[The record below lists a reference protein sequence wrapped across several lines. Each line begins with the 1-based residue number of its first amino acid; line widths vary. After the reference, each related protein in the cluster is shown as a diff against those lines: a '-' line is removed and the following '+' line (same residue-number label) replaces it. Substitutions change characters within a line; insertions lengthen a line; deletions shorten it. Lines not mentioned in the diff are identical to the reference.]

1 MLILRRLGG
10 VMLFILFLFLRLIT
24 RWHRFHRSMLVL
36 LKTDTR
42 YEWSIIRNEDS
53 RCKIFPRFSVFS
65 TFLQFYILIFHAYF
79 QDSTWLLSSLAKS
92 TKLLLLSTSVRLFNA
107 RYNQSYTSPKN
118 FSLRRWSIKTRQITI
133 DTFNIKYRNYEEI
146 DGRIQIAIRR
156 SSIKDIIAS
165 YSLFYRYE
173 GKILITEIINNF
185 FLFFY
190 LRKVWTYIVKYR
202 VIDVP
207 LD

>member
-1 MLILRRLGG
+1 MSPAISNSWHHFYSLTRLFNTSTVNKEHCHTNGGANKKDSQYANSPTLRRYNVIHL
-10 VMLFILFLFLRLIT
+10 VSFLRLIT
-24 RWHRFHRSMLVL
+24 RWHRFHRSMPVL

-65 TFLQFYILIFHAYF
+65 AFLQFYILIFYVYF

-107 RYNQSYTSPKN
+107 RYNQSYTNPKN

-146 DGRIQIAIRR
+146 DGRI
-156 SSIKDIIAS
+156 
-165 YSLFYRYE
+165 
-173 GKILITEIINNF
+173 
-185 FLFFY
+185 
-190 LRKVWTYIVKYR
+190 
-202 VIDVP
+202 
-207 LD
+207 